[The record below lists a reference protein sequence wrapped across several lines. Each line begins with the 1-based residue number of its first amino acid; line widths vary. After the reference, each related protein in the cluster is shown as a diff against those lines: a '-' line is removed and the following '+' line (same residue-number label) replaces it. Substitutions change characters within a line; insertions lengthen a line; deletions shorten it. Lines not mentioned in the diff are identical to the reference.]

1 MAIPDREH
9 YDSIIEIQVVPSG
22 NNTPNDSEV
31 VPSGNNTPNDSEE
44 NERESIVTPEKQT
57 SRKQRYITITPR
69 KQAKYVS
76 PPKRIVTR
84 KPKANPDKWQKNV
97 RKRLRQAGS
106 EYTDTK
112 GKIVEAR
119 EMKVI
124 DCNKCRFEY
133 SLNVDED
140 NRKRIF
146 Q

>member
-1 MAIPDREH
+1 MSFISLASTVFPLVSVYSLPACLSLFLIFFCH
-9 YDSIIEIQVVPSG
+9 LSGLALGFLVVIL
-22 NNTPNDSEV
+22 
-31 VPSGNNTPNDSEE
+31 SGNNTPNDSEE

-84 KPKANPDKWQKNV
+84 KPKANPDKWQKNI

-112 GKIVEAR
+112 GKTVEAR
-119 EMKVI
+119 EMKDI
-124 DCNKCRFEY
+124 DGR
-133 SLNVDED
+133 
-140 NRKRIF
+140 
-146 Q
+146 

>member
-1 MAIPDREH
+1 MYLVIKENILIATLLKRGKKNVDIKFSAHP
-9 YDSIIEIQVVPSG
+9 VVPSG

-31 VPSGNNTPNDSEE
+31 VPRGNNTPNDSEE
-44 NERESIVTPEKQT
+44 NVRESIVTPEKQT
-57 SRKQRYITITPR
+57 SRKRYITITPR

-84 KPKANPDKWQKNV
+84 KRKDNPDKWQKNV

-119 EMKVI
+119 
-124 DCNKCRFEY
+124 
-133 SLNVDED
+133 
-140 NRKRIF
+140 
-146 Q
+146 